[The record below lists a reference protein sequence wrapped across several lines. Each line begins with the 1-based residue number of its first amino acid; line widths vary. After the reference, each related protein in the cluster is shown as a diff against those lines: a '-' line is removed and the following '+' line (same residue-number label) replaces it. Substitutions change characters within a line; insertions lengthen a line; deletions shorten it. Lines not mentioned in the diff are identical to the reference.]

1 MARMVRKQI
10 YIETRHERQLRR
22 IAERRGVSQAEVVRD
37 AIERE
42 AVGSGVD
49 PSTDTAAWEE
59 ALATIRKIHRGRSRP
74 ATVRRWTRP
83 ELYEDRLT
91 KRANR
96 TD

>member
-42 AVGSGVD
+42 AVGSGID
-49 PSTDTAAWEE
+49 PSTDPAAWQA
-59 ALATIRKIHRGRSRP
+59 ALAIIRKVHREGGRRP
-74 ATVRRWTRP
+74 EPRRWKRA
-83 ELYEDRLT
+83 ELYEVRLT
-91 KRANR
+91 KRGRRA
-96 TD
+96 D

>member
-10 YIETRHERQLRR
+10 YMETRHERQLKR

-49 PSTDTAAWEE
+49 TRTDPAAWQE
-59 ALATIRKIHRGRSRP
+59 ALALIRKIHRRRGKP
-74 ATVRRWTRP
+74 AAVRRWKRA

-91 KRANR
+91 KRGGRA
-96 TD
+96 D

>member
-1 MARMVRKQI
+1 MVRKQI
-10 YIETRHERQLRR
+10 YIEQKHERQLRR

-49 PSTDTAAWEE
+49 PSTDPAAWQE
-59 ALATIRKIHRGRSRP
+59 ALGIIRRIHREGVPP
-74 ATVRRWTRP
+74 AAPRRWRRD
-83 ELYEDRLT
+83 ELYKQRVTRLGT
-91 KRANR
+91 R

>member
-10 YIETRHERQLRR
+10 YIEKRHERQLRR
-22 IAERRGVSQAEVVRD
+22 IAERRGASQAEVVRD

-49 PSTDTAAWEE
+49 PSTDPAAWQE
-59 ALATIRKIHRGRSRP
+59 ALATIRKIHRGRGRP
-74 ATVRRWTRP
+74 ATVRRWKRA

-91 KRANR
+91 KRGSR